1 MIDETEIDHMGK
13 YLKLSVDDLIT
24 GLVRSNDRDS
34 LRRIATV
41 VSELLKEKLEKG
53 DAYGCYLMYPEKRRS
68 E

>member
-34 LRRIATV
+34 LRRIA
-41 VSELLKEKLEKG
+41 
-53 DAYGCYLMYPEKRRS
+53 
-68 E
+68 